1 MSSNGPP
8 PNKSPDFEKIKT
20 RLQQAGLSLEEIEKT
35 FQAAKEAV
43 RVLGMFLE
51 QASEAAHLAISPPPT
66 KKQHHPKSIV
76 KSAAT
81 FRKELMRRVRTR
93 PDAINQSLME
103 LEILGEPFGLTDML
117 DWDSNTDDLDLDIF

>member
-1 MSSNGPP
+1 MSNNGPP
-8 PNKSPDFEKIKT
+8 PNKLERIKT

-35 FQAAKEAV
+35 FQTAKEAV
-43 RVLGMFLE
+43 RVLGMSLE
-51 QASEAAHLAISPPPT
+51 QVAEATSLATSPPPT

-76 KSAAT
+76 ESAAT
-81 FRKELMRRVRTR
+81 FRKELMNQVRTR
-93 PDAINQSLME
+93 PDPINQSLID